1 MEHVIERIKEHKIIA
16 IVRGVALD
24 DIVPTAHAL
33 MDGGIR
39 LLEVTFN
46 QSSSTGEQDTAEAIR
61 RLCSAFGDDMIIG
74 AGTVVSER
82 QVAVAVEAGAQ
93 YIISPN
99 TDAAVI
105 RKTLELGAVSI
116 PGALTPT
123 EVLYAHNLGAHFV
136 KLFPAGNL
144 GTGYIKAIRAPIS
157 HIPLLAVGGVNDK
170 NLMDFSKAGVS
181 GVGVGANI
189 VDNKLIKE
197 KKFDELTALARLY
210 TSQL

>member
-74 AGTVVSER
+74 EGTVVSER

-170 NLMDFSKAGVS
+170 NLMDFFKAGVS

>member
-1 MEHVIERIKEHKIIA
+1 MKHVIERIKEHKIIA

-24 DIVPTAHAL
+24 DIVAMARAL
-33 MDGGIR
+33 MEGGIR

-61 RLCSAFGDDMIIG
+61 RLCSAFGGDMIIG

-82 QVAVAVEAGAQ
+82 QVTIAVEAGAQ

-105 RKTLELGAVSI
+105 AKTLELGAVSI
-116 PGALTPT
+116 PGALTPS
-123 EVLYAHNLGAHFV
+123 EVMYAHNLGAHFV

-170 NLMDFSKAGVS
+170 NLMDFFKAGVS

-189 VDNKLIKE
+189 VDNKLIRE
-197 KKFDELTALARLY
+197 KRFDELTALARLY

>member
-170 NLMDFSKAGVS
+170 NLMDFFKAGVS

>member
-1 MEHVIERIKEHKIIA
+1 MKHIIDGIKEHKIIA

-24 DIVPTAHAL
+24 DIVPAAQAL
-33 MDGGIR
+33 KQGGIR

-46 QSSSTGEQDTAEAIR
+46 QSSSTGEQDTEEAIR
-61 RLCSAFGDDMIIG
+61 RLCGMFGDEMIIG

-82 QVAVAVEAGAQ
+82 QTVIAVEAGAK

-105 RKTLELGAVSI
+105 TKTLELGAVSI

-123 EVLYAHNLGAHFV
+123 EVTHAYALGAHFV

-144 GTGYIKAIRAPIS
+144 GIGYIKAIRAPLS
-157 HIPLLAVGGVNDK
+157 HIPLLAVGGVNET
-170 NLMDFSKAGVS
+170 NLIDFFKAGIN

-189 VDNKLIKE
+189 VNNKLISGKR
-197 KKFDELTALARLY
+197 FDELTALARLY